1 MSSKGWWEDLELMR
15 RLYRYDSESGFIYA
29 CDRLPEDFYD
39 TGEGSSFVSA
49 SGGASKY
56 NKDRSGR
63 LAFNRR
69 FRGERSTSDYFRGSS
84 AYRGIEKQLLAHR
97 VGFFLYY
104 GNYPVWPNSVD
115 HINHD
120 GCDNRIV
127 NLREVTAREQSAN
140 TRLSKSNTS
149 GVKGVSFLK
158 DRGKWRASANI
169 DGRKTNLGTFSNLND
184 AIAARK
190 AANNA

>member
-1 MSSKGWWEDLELMR
+1 MSDIGWWEDLDLMR
-15 RLYRYDSESGFIYA
+15 RLYSYDSDSGVITA
-29 CDRLPEDFYD
+29 CDRLPGDFYD

-49 SGGASKY
+49 AGSASKY
-56 NKDRSGR
+56 NKDRSGN
-63 LAFNRR
+63 LILNNRVKT
-69 FRGERSTSDYFRGSS
+69 ERSTCYYLNGSLS
-84 AYRGIEKQLLAHR
+84 YMGVSKKLFAHR
-97 VGFFLYY
+97 VAFFLYH
-104 GNYPVWPNSVD
+104 GHYPVWPNSVD

-127 NLREVTAREQSAN
+127 NLREVTAREQSMN
-140 TRLSKSNTS
+140 TRLSNSNTS

-169 DGRKTNLGTFSNLND
+169 DGKKTNLGTFYDLKD

-190 AANNA
+190 AAMNA